1 MSTLCKCCNNERISK
16 KFKNLSLGNN
26 CAKKFGLSQTQYQNN
41 SSVQDDEDSL
51 FVGFFHGIQT
61 NPYFTLEY
69 ISQLLNNDLTSLK
82 KDFPYLNNRELLS
95 TLMESDPSVLSVKF
109 PKLNDMKMS
118 LMIISKIMEGNYQ
131 SFLNEKLQ
139 HGQTLVEAQIQAIKN
154 FFKLPKYSQL
164 NFDEVFVEGDVGEET
179 VKRIVS
185 GFKYVTSLIPDKY
198 KEKVKNPILII
209 RSEKKDASFS
219 SSSQENIIVLNSYKN
234 MSHVIAEAFHE
245 YIHLIEKNC
254 EEVRIA
260 TNLFLINNTIDLV
273 PKTLEELGLKYKMPY
288 KEKSK
293 YIQVYEGY
301 FIDLYMGRTY
311 GQLDP
316 NLIKLC
322 NTEVLSVALEA
333 FFLKPMTTYLQS
345 PKTIKIIEDF
355 LLGNL

>member
-61 NPYFTLEY
+61 NPYLTIEY
-69 ISQLLNNDLTSLK
+69 ANQLLESDLGALKNNY
-82 KDFPYLNNRELLS
+82 PYLNNRELLS
-95 TLMESDPSVLSVKF
+95 TLMEADSGVLAENF
-109 PKLNDMKMS
+109 PKLNEMKMN
-118 LMIISKIMEGNYQ
+118 LMIIAKIMESNYQ

-139 HGQTLVEAQIQAIKN
+139 HGQTLVEAQIQAIKK
-154 FFKLPKYSQL
+154 FLKLPKYEQL
-164 NFDEVFVEGDVGEET
+164 NFDEVFVEGDVSEET
-179 VKRIVS
+179 VKRIVV

-198 KEKVKNPILII
+198 KNKVKNPILII

-219 SSSQENIIVLNSYKN
+219 SSSQENVIVLNSYKN

-254 EEVRIA
+254 KEVQVA
-260 TNLFLINNTIDLV
+260 TNLFLINNVTDLV

-293 YIQVYEGY
+293 HIQVYEGS
-301 FIDLYMGRTY
+301 FLDLYMGRTY
-311 GQLDP
+311 GQLDSS
-316 NLIKLC
+316 LTSLC
-322 NTEVLSVALEA
+322 HTEVLSVALEA